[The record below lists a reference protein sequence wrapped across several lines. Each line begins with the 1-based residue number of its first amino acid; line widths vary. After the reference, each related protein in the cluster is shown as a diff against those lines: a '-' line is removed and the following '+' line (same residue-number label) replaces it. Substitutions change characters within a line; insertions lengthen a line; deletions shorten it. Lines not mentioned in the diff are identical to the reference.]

1 MVFLR
6 GKNRILVSL
15 NPEASVQGNED
26 TEIVG
31 SGCRAPQGEEKLG
44 IAPEFIFPQCQGKSP
59 GTNVGKEWGSLEGI

>member
-26 TEIVG
+26 AEIVG
-31 SGCRAPQGEEKLG
+31 SGCRAPQREEKLG
-44 IAPEFIFPQCQGKSP
+44 TAPEFIFPCQGKSL
-59 GTNVGKEWGSLEGI
+59 GTDVGKGWGFLEGI